1 MRTFIMLAVCLLAV
15 LMLAWVASPDLKPS
29 KLSATVAP
37 SVVTPAS
44 HDAQTASQKS
54 NFQDGAHAWLA
65 GHSTAAFAILK
76 PLATQGNAVAQYLLG
91 LMYAHG
97 QGVPRD
103 YAQARAWYRKA
114 AAQGEA
120 EAQLDL
126 GWMYAHG
133 QGVPRDYA
141 RARAWYR
148 KAAAQGEAVAQTSL
162 GLMYG
167 YGQGVPR
174 DWAQARAW
182 WSKAAAQG
190 EAPGEPAAQYR
201 FGWAYVYG
209 QGVPR
214 DYAQALAWY
223 RKAEAQGEAA
233 NQELAEAQYLLGWMY
248 ANGRGVPRDYVAAYA
263 LFKLS
268 TSLDGSVDN
277 RAALIRNRLMDLMT
291 PEQVTAGQAL
301 AVKMWRIGAI
311 KALDE
316 YLNDGAQ

>member
-54 NFQDGAHAWLA
+54 NFQDGARAWLA

-91 LMYAHG
+91 L
-97 QGVPRD
+97 
-103 YAQARAWYRKA
+103 
-114 AAQGEA
+114 
-120 EAQLDL
+120 
-126 GWMYAHG
+126 MYAHG